1 MIGDLGLL
9 TREGMEHFYSIFKDM
24 ENWRTPHYDDPFPND
39 PFPNKPWGDNAEETY
54 RQKLL
59 EVRAGRSPRKFSLLI
74 SSRKAILVSI
84 KMTVRAS

>member
-9 TREGMEHFYSIFKDM
+9 TREGMEHFYSIFNDM

-39 PFPNKPWGDNAEETY
+39 PFPNKPWGDNAEESY

-59 EVRAGRSPRKFSLLI
+59 EVSVCMSFRQTRLLT
-74 SSRKAILVSI
+74 SSRKDILVST
-84 KMTVRAS
+84 KTMARAS